1 MSLILSHPPHRRR
14 AALFALAL
22 GAFFA
27 ASTAC
32 AQAWPS
38 RPITLIVPFPAG
50 GFTDNVTRP
59 IAQEMSR
66 SLGQQVI
73 VDNRAGAGGKI
84 GSDAI
89 RRAPKDGYTI
99 GLAVPATMSILP
111 LVDPG
116 FTNDPLRD
124 FTPISLAVE
133 TYTTLV
139 VNPALKIRTLAE
151 FIAYAKANPGKLA
164 YGTPGAATSYHFHTG
179 MLLDAAG
186 IEALHVPYKGE
197 APAVSDLISGQ
208 VQFMLVAGGAKQHID
223 AGRLVALATTGPKR
237 WNVLPDTPT
246 MAEAGLPG
254 FQTLGWL
261 GYIGPAGMPPDVVAK
276 LNAAF
281 GAALKSP
288 EVQKVLGTSGYM
300 VRGGPPEELATAIR
314 RDLEHFGNALKS
326 GKIKLDK

>member
-1 MSLILSHPPHRRR
+1 MIPNRFHPPSRRSALFGL
-14 AALFALAL
+14 AALFCASA
-22 GAFFA
+22 AF
-27 ASTAC
+27 

-38 RPITLIVPFPAG
+38 RAITLIVPFPAG
-50 GFTDNVTRP
+50 GFADNVTRP

-84 GSDAI
+84 GTEAI

-133 TYTTLV
+133 TYSTIV
-139 VNPALKIRTLAE
+139 VNPSLKVRTLAE
-151 FIAYAKANPGKLA
+151 FIAYAKANPGKIA

-179 MLLDAAG
+179 MFLDAAG
-186 IEALHVPYKGE
+186 IDALHVPYKGE
-197 APAVSDLISGQ
+197 APAVTDLVSGQ
-208 VQFMLVAGGAKQHID
+208 IQFMLVAGGAKQHID
-223 AGRLVALATTGPKR
+223 GGRLVALATTGPKR
-237 WNVLPDTPT
+237 WSVLPDTPT
-246 MAEAGLPG
+246 TAEAGLPA

-261 GYIGPAGMPPDVVAK
+261 GYIGPAGMPPDVVAR

-281 GAALKSP
+281 TAALKAP
-288 EVQKVLGTSGYM
+288 DVQQVLGTSGYM
-300 VRGGPPEELATAIR
+300 IRGGSPDDLAKAIR
-314 RDLEHFGNALKS
+314 SDLDRFGKALKS